1 MRAGIDKMP
10 GRGLARF
17 PGTRRCGLA
26 SHQFIADSG
35 IAQKQIDR
43 RRLLQG
49 AAALGIGAS
58 TGVVSLR
65 ETRAQGDPTTLVI
78 GLNGSP
84 TDLDPHSQ
92 YDYRSVIPIRGPY
105 EGLIILKDSETDQYE
120 GVL

>member
-1 MRAGIDKMP
+1 
-10 GRGLARF
+10 
-17 PGTRRCGLA
+17 LA

-120 GVL
+120 GVLAESWEANEDKRVWTFHLR